1 MAKEKFG
8 IAVNEEIVQ
17 EVDELVA
24 ECDDLGA
31 SRSEIIEAILT
42 AFIQT
47 ESDHARQAR
56 KSHNSETKGCSL
68 MYFVT
73 CALSA
78 RYSKLITLYNHGV

>member
-8 IAVNEEIVQ
+8 VAVDEEIVQ

-31 SRSEIIEAILT
+31 PRSEIVEAILT

-47 ESDHARQAR
+47 ESNHAKQVR
-56 KSHNSETKGCSL
+56 KVIIRKRKG
-68 MYFVT
+68 
-73 CALSA
+73 
-78 RYSKLITLYNHGV
+78 TL